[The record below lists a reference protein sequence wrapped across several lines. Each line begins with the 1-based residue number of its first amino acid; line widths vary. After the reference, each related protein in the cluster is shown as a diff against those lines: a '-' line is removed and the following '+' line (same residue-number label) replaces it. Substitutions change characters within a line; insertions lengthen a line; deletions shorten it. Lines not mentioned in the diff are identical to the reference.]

1 MAAEQAFQS
10 ITADNWKN
18 SCQHVMKIERE
29 YYERGETIYEQIERL
44 VINLKDDSSSDSSET
59 EYDSE
64 VSGSSS
70 QDLSFSGVEYLDES
84 VFSSD

>member
-29 YYERGETIYEQIERL
+29 YYERGETMYEQIERL
-44 VINLKDDSSSDSSET
+44 VINLRDDSSSDSSET

-64 VSGSSS
+64 VSGTSN

-84 VFSSD
+84 ELNSD